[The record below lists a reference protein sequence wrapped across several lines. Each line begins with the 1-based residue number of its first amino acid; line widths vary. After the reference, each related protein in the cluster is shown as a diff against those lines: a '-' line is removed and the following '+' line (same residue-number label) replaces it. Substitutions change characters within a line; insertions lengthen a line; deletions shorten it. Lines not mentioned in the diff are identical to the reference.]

1 MDNEAITRGQTVV
14 DCGMGRGRT
23 MVATLGIFW
32 TRHTKTGCIVIVSE
46 ILRLDC
52 KEIDTKQNG
61 ESMSKLI
68 N

>member
-14 DCGMGRGRT
+14 DMGRGRT

-32 TRHTKTGCIVIVSE
+32 TRHTKKGCIVIVSE

-52 KEIDTKQNG
+52 KEIDPKQNG